1 MVSEV
6 KKNTVVTLKYTV
18 TDSDGVVVDEGA
30 EPLCYL
36 HGGYEDIFPKIEEAL
51 QGKKVNESVQVKLQ
65 PAEAFGEY
73 DASLVQVE
81 PREEF
86 PEDLE
91 VGSQVEGAAEGAD
104 DEDFIIYR
112 VTDIDDE
119 KVVLDGNHPLAGLAI
134 VFNCTV
140 TAIREAGPE
149 EIEQGQM
156 LEADEEKD
164 G

>member
-6 KKNTVVTLKYTV
+6 KKNTVVTLDYTV
-18 TDSDGVVVDEGA
+18 TDPDGVLVDEGQ
-30 EPLCYL
+30 EPLYYL

-51 QGKKVNESVQVKLQ
+51 QGKKVGESVRVKLQ

-73 DASLVQVE
+73 DTDLVQVE

-104 DEDFIIYR
+104 DEDFILYR
-112 VTDIDDE
+112 VTDIDDA
-119 KVVLDGNHPLAGLAI
+119 KVVLDGNHPLAGMAL
-134 VFNCTV
+134 VFSCTV

-149 EIEQGQM
+149 EIEQGHV
-156 LEADEEKD
+156 LEPDEEKD

>member
-6 KKNTVVTLKYTV
+6 KKNTVVTLDYTV
-18 TDSDGVVVDEGA
+18 TDSDGVLVDEGL

-51 QGKKVNESVQVKLQ
+51 QGKKVNDSVQVKLL

-104 DEDFIIYR
+104 DEEFILYR

-119 KVVLDGNHPLAGLAI
+119 KVVLDGNHPLAGLSI
-134 VFNCTV
+134 VFSCTV

-149 EIEQGQM
+149 EIKQGHI
-156 LEADEEKD
+156 LDADEE
-164 G
+164 